1 MLYKVFIDDSGK
13 KEYKN
18 PYSKD
23 FIDNPPPLEKY
34 EDFWRDNYFV
44 LCGIRVKQDDLKV
57 INSKINKLKKEYFGT
72 HKIEIK
78 SDWLRNPHRRKKH
91 YLIPFSVSVERLN
104 EFGEKFIDLIGEH
117 KEQIK
122 LMAVVFDKR
131 FYGDAKRQKSEG
143 IPLLKTAQVLF
154 ERLQYVGNYHIVIFD
169 QMESSLKLSVG
180 QHDKILNVFQK
191 NHGMEKIYV
200 DEYDKIT
207 DIKFMQSCNE
217 NFLQVADIC
226 AYNIFRQF
234 VEFGREWAGQRKS
247 RDGKIVM
254 NTYSYFDRVRCNF
267 LYNPLNR
274 QVRGVGLTCVP
285 DIDKVNWNLLDGC
298 FDNKKTP
305 QK

>member
-1 MLYKVFIDDSGK
+1 MLYKVFIDESGK

-18 PYSKD
+18 PYSRD
-23 FIDNPPPLEKY
+23 FIKNPPPLEKY

-44 LCGIRVKQDDLKV
+44 LCGIRIKQDNLKI
-57 INSKINKLKKEYFGT
+57 INPKINEIKKEYFGT

-78 SDWLRNPHRRKKH
+78 SDWLRNPHKRKKH
-91 YLIPFSVSVERLN
+91 YLTPFNIIAERLN

-117 KEQIK
+117 KKNLKIV
-122 LMAVVFDKR
+122 AVVFDKR

-154 ERLQYVGNYHIVIFD
+154 ERLQYAGNYHIVIFD

-200 DEYDKIT
+200 DKYDKIT
-207 DIKFMQSCNE
+207 DIKFMESCNE

-234 VEFGREWAGQRKS
+234 VEFGREWTGQNKS
-247 RDGKIVM
+247 KNGKVSM
-254 NTYSYFDRVRCNF
+254 SAYPYFDRIRCNF
-267 LYNPLNR
+267 LYNPFNK

-285 DIDKVNWNLLDGC
+285 DVKKLDWGLLDGC
-298 FDNKKTP
+298 FNNKKTS